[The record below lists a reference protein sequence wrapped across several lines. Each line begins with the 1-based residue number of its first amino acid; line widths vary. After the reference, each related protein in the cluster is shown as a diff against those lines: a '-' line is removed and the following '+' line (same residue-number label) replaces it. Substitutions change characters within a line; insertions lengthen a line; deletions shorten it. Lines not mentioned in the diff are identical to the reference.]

1 MIDTRCPSRGCR
13 RETMVA
19 EETTILRGIERAPVT
34 LTVYR
39 CPRCKRVYTPRAE
52 RERLASSSRPGG

>member
-1 MIDTRCPSRGCR
+1 
-13 RETMVA
+13 MVA

-39 CPRCKRVYTPRAE
+39 CPRCRAVVTPERE
-52 RERLASSSRPGG
+52 RERLASGR